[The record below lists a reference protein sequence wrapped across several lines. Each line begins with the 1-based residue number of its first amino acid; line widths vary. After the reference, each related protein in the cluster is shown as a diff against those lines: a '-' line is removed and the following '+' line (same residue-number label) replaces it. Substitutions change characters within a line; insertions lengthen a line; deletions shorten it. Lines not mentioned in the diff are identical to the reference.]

1 MNVYF
6 ACSITG
12 GREFEQVYQTIV
24 QTLLDDGHLVP
35 TSFLAGSEVMGLEK
49 IVSPL
54 DVFTR
59 DIDWINQADT
69 LIAEVSTP
77 SHGVGYEIAYA
88 LSLGKPVLCCY
99 QEGRTVSKMITGN
112 SNPRIRV
119 KAYQTLQQAASF
131 VQAFLDDVGAR
142 VGGSTAD

>member
-1 MNVYF
+1 
-6 ACSITG
+6 
-12 GREFEQVYQTIV
+12 
-24 QTLLDDGHLVP
+24 VP

-119 KAYQTLQQAASF
+119 KAYQTPQQAASF

-142 VGGSTAD
+142 AGGNTAT

>member
-12 GREFEQVYQTIV
+12 GREFEAIYQAIV
-24 QTLLDDGHLVP
+24 QTLLDDGHVVP
-35 TSFLAGSEVMGLEK
+35 TSFLASSEVMGLEK
-49 IVSPL
+49 IVSPS

-59 DIDWINQADT
+59 DIDWINRAEA

-88 LSLGKPVLCCY
+88 LSLGKPVLCCF

-112 SNPRIRV
+112 STPGIRV
-119 KAYQTLQQAASF
+119 RAYQTPQQAASL
-131 VQAFLDDVGAR
+131 VQAFLGEVAARGVGAAS
-142 VGGSTAD
+142 G

>member
-24 QTLLDDGHLVP
+24 QTLIADGHVVP
-35 TSFLAGSEVMGLEK
+35 TSFLASSEVMGLEQ

-88 LSLGKPVLCCY
+88 LSVGKPVLCCY
-99 QEGRTVSKMITGN
+99 HEGRAVSKMITGN
-112 SNPRIRV
+112 SNPGIRV
-119 KAYQTLQQAASF
+119 QAYQTPQQAASF
-131 VQAFLDDVGAR
+131 VQAFLIGVGA
-142 VGGSTAD
+142 VGSTPD

>member
-12 GREFEQVYQTIV
+12 GREFEGVYQTIV
-24 QTLLDDGHLVP
+24 QTLLDDGHIVP

-59 DIDWINQADT
+59 DMDWINRAEA

-99 QEGRTVSKMITGN
+99 EEGRTVSKMITGN
-112 SNPRIRV
+112 SSPGISVR
-119 KAYQTLQQAASF
+119 AYQTPQQAASL
-131 VQAFLDDVGAR
+131 VRAFLGEAAAR
-142 VGGSTAD
+142 AAEDAAD

>member
-1 MNVYF
+1 MNIYF

-12 GREFEQVYQTIV
+12 GREFEHIYQTIV
-24 QTLLDDGHLVP
+24 QTLLDDGHVVP
-35 TSFLAGSEVMGLEK
+35 TSFLASSEVMGLEK
-49 IVSPL
+49 IVTPL

-59 DIDWINQADT
+59 DIDWITRADS

-112 SNPRIRV
+112 SNPGIRV
-119 KAYQTLQQAASF
+119 RTYQTPGQAVS
-131 VQAFLDDVGAR
+131 VVRAFLGEAAALAS
-142 VGGSTAD
+142 GGTAD